1 MSVSVAKDQ
10 FDWRGPASMGR
21 PKPLTTRLKELCIP
35 PPGEKVLPTAS
46 GMTLILIGLCIGL
59 AAYNTENNI
68 LFAALSLL
76 VALIVVSGLFCW
88 MNFLCARWRLET
100 SSTFRVGETGE
111 VAVVV
116 ENARQGFPL
125 YCLQFDLD
133 SEETEESHPLF
144 LKDSLEP
151 GRTCRLV
158 WRYRPRKRCV
168 TDIRIFDAVS
178 SFPFGFLR
186 KHVAG
191 ECSQRVRVWPERI
204 EYRRLKAPGGGFGWQ
219 GASTKRKGSTGE
231 LIGLRHYIPGD
242 APRSIHW
249 KVTARQ
255 GELMV
260 KQNAAESQAR
270 YSMVVDPSRS
280 FWSNGMVFE
289 KMCSFAVSLAE
300 DLFLAGDLNYCRVI
314 GGSTIKISRVADLES
329 FFDEVAEIEMEG
341 RSGEDREANYG
352 NAITFS
358 QLDSKSVGAII
369 NGVTIAKA

>member
-1 MSVSVAKDQ
+1 MSVSAAKDQ
-10 FDWRGPASMGR
+10 FNWRGPASGG
-21 PKPLTTRLKELCIP
+21 PLKPLSTRFKELFIP
-35 PPGEKVLPTAS
+35 PKGEKVLPTAS
-46 GMTLILIGLCIGL
+46 GMMLILIGLCIGL

-76 VALIVVSGLFCW
+76 VALIVMSGLFCW
-88 MNFLCARWRLET
+88 ANFLSARWRLET

-111 VAVVV
+111 VSVVV

-125 YCLQFDLD
+125 YCLQFDVD
-133 SEETEESHPLF
+133 CETTEESQQLY
-144 LKDSLEP
+144 LKESLEP
-151 GRTCRLV
+151 GRACRLV
-158 WRYRPRKRCV
+158 WRYRPKKRCV

-191 ECSQRVRVWPERI
+191 ECSRTVSIWPARAD
-204 EYRRLKAPGGGFGWQ
+204 YRRLKAPGGGFGWQ
-219 GASTKRKGSTGE
+219 GSSTKRKGATGE
-231 LIGLRHYIPGD
+231 LMGLRHYSPGD

-249 KVTARQ
+249 KVSARQ

-270 YSMVVDPSRS
+270 YSMIVDPSRYL
-280 FWSNGMVFE
+280 WSNEEIFE
-289 KMCSFAVSLAE
+289 KMCSFVVSLAE
-300 DLFLAGDLNYCRVI
+300 DLFLAGDLDYCRVI

-329 FFDEVAEIEMEG
+329 FFDEVAELEMEA
-341 RSGEDREANYG
+341 RLRDDREAGYS

-358 QLDSKSVGAII
+358 QLDRKSVGATI